1 MKTFSRFTTRWL
13 LFAAALISLNVHAAL
28 TDISNA
34 PLATSSGSSVKP
46 NLMYVLDNSGS
57 MAWDYMPDNVDYP
70 YFSTSKYG
78 FASAQCNGVYYDP
91 TQTYAL
97 PVYASGLAYPA
108 SSFTLAPI
116 DGFGTTTTSTMNL
129 NNNFYLDTNN
139 IDGSFASPTTPGMAY
154 YYNYTGTQTTQ
165 AQKTI
170 LVSSSTYFKECN
182 SSIGSSPGNAV
193 FTKVR
198 LSTTETTTVTIS
210 GTSSTSVSGITVN
223 GVQIM
228 SGSAAASTSSS
239 TLATNIAAKISLGG
253 FSATASG
260 STVTITG
267 PTSAANYIPLIP
279 QSGSMTLTTDVFPD
293 TNATHLQNFANWY
306 SYYRT
311 RILMMKSAAGLV
323 FKNIDNGYRVGFTAI
338 SYTGVDSTNP
348 LFLQIADFDSPQKTT
363 WYSKFYAI
371 APTGATPLRV
381 ALAKAGRMY
390 AGQLLTG
397 ANDPVQYSCQQNFAI
412 LSTDG
417 YWNDSTNPTQINGT
431 TAVGEQD
438 ALEVRPMYDGAG
450 ISYGRSTSQ
459 IRESQ
464 AHITQDTTQ
473 TQKRTTQMQQRTQ
486 QLQQQTTVTQ
496 KVQAQLYKRTSSNSG
511 NSWSDWVAVS
521 TCTEDSSG
529 SSRTQCIVGTLQ
541 KSTSSDHGSTWSAWA
556 NTSSCTTDSSGSSQ
570 TRCQVVQNWVTA
582 ASCTPTHTGSSG
594 SYAWT
599 GDASAVACQS
609 SSSWTNVATCSG
621 TCQTTDTGWVNATAC
636 TASSSGGQTVTCQTT
651 DTGWVGASSCTPS
664 SSGGQTVTCQTADSG
679 WLPVASCTPQ
689 TANSGNGWTTI
700 ACNTTIV
707 MPPTP
712 VASCTAAAPGAGN
725 NYTSTTCTTVTT
737 GPTTTGSCTAAAPTA
752 SNNWTTTTCSAPTIT
767 GGTANTL
774 ADVAEYYWKTDLRT
788 PALGNCTGAL
798 GIDVCQN
805 DVPGTAPDINAQ
817 QHMTT
822 FTLGLGADGT
832 LEYTPDYLSGG
843 SADYTAIKN
852 GTLDWPNPLP
862 AQDATRIDD
871 LWHAA
876 VDGRGVYYSA
886 KSAASLVSGLSNA
899 LAGVTA
905 RAGSSSAAAT
915 SSLEPVSG
923 DNFLFIAQFRTV
935 FWDGDLEAKT
945 IDTSTGN
952 ISAALWSAQALLDT
966 RASASSDT
974 RTIYTFDSS
983 GSNNLIPFQWASLNS
998 SEQAYFNNIC
1008 SPTDLLSQCPTLS
1021 ASDQAAASGQ
1031 NLVNYLRGQ
1040 SQYAGTLYRSR
1051 EHILG
1056 DMVDSQPQYV
1066 KAPPY
1071 NYVDAG
1077 YSDFQSAQSGRTA
1090 EVYVGANDG
1099 MLHAFDANSGQ
1110 ETWAYIPAMVL
1121 SNMYHLADDTYS
1133 ANHHYYVDGSP
1144 VAGDVCP
1151 SAPSSGCSGTTWKTI
1166 LVGGLN
1172 AGGRGYYALDITDPA
1187 NPKALWNFTSAND
1200 SDLGYT
1206 FGNPVIAKRK
1216 DGTWVVA
1223 VASGYN
1229 NVSPGSGQGFV
1240 FVLNAYTGQ
1249 LLEKIGTGVGSTSS
1263 PSGLSKINP
1272 WINVSTDKTA
1282 ERFYGGDL
1290 LGELWR
1296 ITLDSGTP
1304 PAPPVSTAG
1313 TAFMLAQV
1321 GQTNGAGNQPITT
1334 KPELTTVTYAGT
1346 NYNVVEFGTGEYLG
1360 LTDLTDTSLQSVY
1373 AIEDNL
1379 GTTSLGLVR
1388 TPGILV
1394 QQVLT
1399 DTTGTNGV
1407 EARTVTNNP
1416 VDWSTK
1422 DGWFV
1427 DLDPSNTSP
1436 GERVNIDV
1444 QLNLGMLTVA
1454 TNVPSGNACDA
1465 GGYAFLYYF
1474 DFTSGAAPSTAI
1486 NNEVGEKDS
1495 ENAMVAGMNFVFVQ
1509 TATGVQGLNILC
1521 TTDAS
1526 CHTTVPPPAPPLS
1539 GGVNRFSWRELVQ

>member
-1 MKTFSRFTTRWL
+1 MVTVP
-13 LFAAALISLNVHAAL
+13 FA
-28 TDISNA
+28 NA
-34 PLATSSGSSVKP
+34 VSCTASSTPNSSG
-46 NLMYVLDNSGS
+46 
-57 MAWDYMPDNVDYP
+57 
-70 YFSTSKYG
+70 
-78 FASAQCNGVYYDP
+78 
-91 TQTYAL
+91 
-97 PVYASGLAYPA
+97 
-108 SSFTLAPI
+108 
-116 DGFGTTTTSTMNL
+116 
-129 NNNFYLDTNN
+129 
-139 IDGSFASPTTPGMAY
+139 
-154 YYNYTGTQTTQ
+154 QTTQ
-165 AQKTI
+165 
-170 LVSSSTYFKECN
+170 C
-182 SSIGSSPGNAV
+182 
-193 FTKVR
+193 
-198 LSTTETTTVTIS
+198 
-210 GTSSTSVSGITVN
+210 
-223 GVQIM
+223 
-228 SGSAAASTSSS
+228 
-239 TLATNIAAKISLGG
+239 
-253 FSATASG
+253 
-260 STVTITG
+260 
-267 PTSAANYIPLIP
+267 
-279 QSGSMTLTTDVFPD
+279 
-293 TNATHLQNFANWY
+293 
-306 SYYRT
+306 
-311 RILMMKSAAGLV
+311 
-323 FKNIDNGYRVGFTAI
+323 
-338 SYTGVDSTNP
+338 
-348 LFLQIADFDSPQKTT
+348 
-363 WYSKFYAI
+363 
-371 APTGATPLRV
+371 
-381 ALAKAGRMY
+381 
-390 AGQLLTG
+390 
-397 ANDPVQYSCQQNFAI
+397 QYSPWGSWF
-412 LSTDG
+412 
-417 YWNDSTNPTQINGT
+417 GT
-431 TAVGEQD
+431 GSCTA
-438 ALEVRPMYDGAG
+438 
-450 ISYGRSTSQ
+450 
-459 IRESQ
+459 Q
-464 AHITQDTTQ
+464 AQDTTNPYTIATATQCQ
-473 TQKRTTQMQQRTQ
+473 TVVTAPYANASSCTATTTP
-486 QLQQQTTVTQ
+486 
-496 KVQAQLYKRTSSNSG
+496 
-511 NSWSDWVAVS
+511 
-521 TCTEDSSG
+521 DSSG
-529 SSRTQCIVGTLQ
+529 NTTQCQYVWTTAQATPSCSAPAYVAGNYSNATVYRNCNAVV
-541 KSTSSDHGSTWSAWA
+541 TSPFA
-556 NTSSCTTDSSGSSQ
+556 N
-570 TRCQVVQNWVTA
+570 A
-582 ASCTPTHTGSSG
+582 ASCTASTVPDGSGNTTQCQYTGWG
-594 SYAWT
+594 AWT
-599 GDASAVACQS
+599 NAGSCTAVAQS
-609 SSSWTNVATCSG
+609 SASPYTVGTATK
-621 TCQTTDTGWVNATAC
+621 CQTTDTGWVGVSSC

-651 DTGWVGASSCTPS
+651 
-664 SSGGQTVTCQTADSG
+664 DSG

-700 ACNTTIV
+700 ACNTTTV

-712 VASCTAAAPGAGN
+712 VASCTAVAPGAGN
-725 NYTSTTCTTVTT
+725 NYTTTTCTTVTT
-737 GPTTTGSCTAAAPTA
+737 GPTTTGSCTATAPSAA
-752 SNNWTTTTCSAPTIT
+752 NNWTTTTCSAPTIT

-774 ADVAEYYWKTDLRT
+774 ADVAEYYWITDLRT

-805 DVPGTAPDINAQ
+805 DVPGTAPDINSQ

-832 LEYTPDYLSGG
+832 LAYSPAYLSGG
-843 SADYTAIKN
+843 SADYTAIVN

-952 ISAALWSAQALLDT
+952 ISAPLWSAQALLDT

-974 RTIYTFDSS
+974 RTIYTFDTS

-998 SEQAYFNNIC
+998 SEQAYFNNMC

-1151 SAPSSGCSGTTWKTI
+1151 SAPSSDCSGTTWKTI

-1263 PSGLSKINP
+1263 PSGLSKINA

-1407 EARTVTNNP
+1407 EVRTVTNNP

-1509 TATGVQGLNILC
+1509 TPTGVQGLNILC